1 LNSEVFTK
9 VTKESGNG
17 IAITL
22 TIAPMELTNEI
33 SDPATEQK
41 VIKIETSHLAAL
53 LQGCAVQVGNAWLI
67 PSAALVALARPV
79 DHGFSFV
86 PIATVNR

>member
-1 LNSEVFTK
+1 MNPGVFTK

-17 IAITL
+17 IAIAL
-22 TIAPMELTNEI
+22 TIAPMELTNEMPA
-33 SDPATEQK
+33 PATEQK

-53 LQGCAVQVGNAWLI
+53 LQGCAVQVGDAWLI

-86 PIATVNR
+86 PIATVRG